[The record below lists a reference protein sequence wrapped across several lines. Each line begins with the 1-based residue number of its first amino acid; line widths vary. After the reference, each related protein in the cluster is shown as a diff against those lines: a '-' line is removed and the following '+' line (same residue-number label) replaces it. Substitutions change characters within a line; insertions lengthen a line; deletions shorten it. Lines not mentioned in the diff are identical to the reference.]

1 MFGRPID
8 KIDKTKAKRSSTTD
22 NRRQVSAQS
31 ASRGGK
37 PSPQMAAKAKMVA
50 KPASAM
56 RPKAKADNGSKPI
69 LKP

>member
-1 MFGRPID
+1 MFGRP
-8 KIDKTKAKRSSTTD
+8 IDKTKAKRSSTTE
-22 NRRQVSAQS
+22 NRQSQS

-37 PSPQMAAKAKMVA
+37 PSPQLAAKAKMA

-56 RPKAKADNGSKPI
+56 RPKAKAENGGKPI